1 MNVSITLPNYTE
13 MKSVQRVRLRRRRMK
28 SKCGKGVRPVTSVA
42 ERERELW
49 LWEGEA
55 SLKTCKSY
63 QWRRAD
69 DRGHKEA
76 MMKAHSAFGGGNGE
90 ANDED
95 GEDMPEVEPHLP
107 ALLQTGQSS
116 AALPDGPALIDA
128 STSLLARAGVIEEE
142 DLDSSTRRWME
153 EAGLMP
159 ENFDSTYGLMAPEDA
174 VIIRPYGG
182 EDDDIL
188 LQELRPRFVIMYE
201 PNLAFIRRLEVSP
214 SSTTKLMAGIQKL

>member
-1 MNVSITLPNYTE
+1 MIE
-13 MKSVQRVRLRRRRMK
+13 
-28 SKCGKGVRPVTSVA
+28 
-42 ERERELW
+42 
-49 LWEGEA
+49 
-55 SLKTCKSY
+55 
-63 QWRRAD
+63 AD

-90 ANDED
+90 VPDED
-95 GEDMPEVEPHLP
+95 GDDLPEVGPHFP
-107 ALLQTGQSS
+107 ALLPTVQRD
-116 AALPDGPALIDA
+116 AVLPDGSALTDA
-128 STSLLARAGVIEEE
+128 STTLLARAGVIEEE

-159 ENFDSTYGLMAPEDA
+159 ENFDSTYGLLAPEDA

-201 PNLAFIRRLEVSP
+201 PNLAFIRRLEVRLLWKS
-214 SSTTKLMAGIQKL
+214 G